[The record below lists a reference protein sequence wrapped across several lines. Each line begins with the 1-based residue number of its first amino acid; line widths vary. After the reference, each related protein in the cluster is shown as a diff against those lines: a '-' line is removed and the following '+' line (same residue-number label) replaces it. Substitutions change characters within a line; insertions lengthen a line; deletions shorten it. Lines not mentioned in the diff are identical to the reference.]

1 MKKLVCHLWIVST
14 IFVLSGCGT
23 DSGVVKTGEDTY
35 KIYKRAGTGFHGGT
49 AIRARALTEAN
60 EYCACQGKVFKK
72 LQMYGSHPPYILGNF
87 PKMTLEFMCLDPDDQ
102 RLTENV
108 NDGNVREK
116 DDIETK
122 MKALKK
128 LLADGLITQSDFEEQ
143 KGKLLND
150 YTNK

>member
-60 EYCACQGKVFKK
+60 EYCASQGKVFKK

-87 PKMTLEFMCLDPDDQ
+87 PKMTLEFMCLNPDDQ
-102 RLTENV
+102 RLAENV
-108 NDGNVREK
+108 NDGNIGPKE
-116 DDIETK
+116 DIEAKIIT
-122 MKALKK
+122 LNR
-128 LLADGLITQSDFEEQ
+128 LLSDGLITESDFEEQ
-143 KGKLLND
+143 KEKLLTE
-150 YTNK
+150 YTN